1 MKAKLGIAVYVMAA
15 FVGGCAGPVK
25 VVTPSG
31 NNRVPV
37 NTEEAIESFRG
48 SLVREDVNAKSRA
61 ALEAQVVTLRQEIL
75 ELKKYILTKAMEQER
90 NTPKGLQA
98 TTGYREDEQ
107 VSFGSAEVIQRSKS
121 NDQSFYMRRD
131 GAALFVVRHAV
142 GKTEFNADEA
152 IKELLLN
159 VAKTGTRIEVRG
171 HTDAISPNAVD
182 ATIASARASNAHAF
196 LVRNGIPALRIQT
209 SHQSAG
215 HFVSDNSTPEG
226 MARNRRVEIEVFG
239 ISEPRLPKGG

>member
-1 MKAKLGIAVYVMAA
+1 MKANREIAMFVMALL
-15 FVGGCAGPVK
+15 VGGCAGPVK

-61 ALEAQVVTLRQEIL
+61 TLEAQVVTLRQEIL
-75 ELKKYILTKAMEQER
+75 ELKKYILAKAMEQER

-98 TTGYREDEQ
+98 TFGYRQDGQ
-107 VSFGSAEVIQRSKS
+107 GSFGSAEVIKRSKS
-121 NDQSFYMRRD
+121 NDQSLYTLRD
-131 GAALFVVRHAV
+131 GSALFVVRHSV
-142 GKTEFNADEA
+142 GRTDFSADEG
-152 IKELLLN
+152 IQELLLR
-159 VAKTGTRIEVRG
+159 VAKVGTRIEVRG
-171 HTDAISPNAVD
+171 HTDATTPNAVD
-182 ATIASARASNAHAF
+182 AAIASARANNAHTF

-239 ISEPRLPKGG
+239 INEARLAKGG